1 VFTQKEKNMR
11 MNLKSFEIFVT
22 SLLIV
27 SLIGVL
33 SILPGVRY
41 VCIGLVL
48 VSLFLLYEID
58 MEWKRRKKKAVFYKK
73 MERIIARRLKE
84 D

>member
-1 VFTQKEKNMR
+1 MR

-33 SILPGVRY
+33 SILSGVRY

-73 MERIIARRLKE
+73 MERIIARRLKA

>member
-1 VFTQKEKNMR
+1 MR
-11 MNLKSFEIFVT
+11 MNLKTFEIFVT

-41 VCIGLVL
+41 ICIGFGFS
-48 VSLFLLYEID
+48 VSAL
-58 MEWKRRKKKAVFYKK
+58 
-73 MERIIARRLKE
+73 
-84 D
+84 

>member
-1 VFTQKEKNMR
+1 MR
-11 MNLKSFEIFVT
+11 MNLKNFEIFVT

-27 SLIGVL
+27 SFIGVL

-41 VCIGLVL
+41 ICIGLVL

>member
-1 VFTQKEKNMR
+1 MR
-11 MNLKSFEIFVT
+11 MNLKNFEIFVT

-41 VCIGLVL
+41 ICMRLIWSGK
-48 VSLFLLYEID
+48 E
-58 MEWKRRKKKAVFYKK
+58 ERRRPFFTKKWR
-73 MERIIARRLKE
+73 EL
-84 D
+84 

>member
-1 VFTQKEKNMR
+1 MR

-27 SLIGVL
+27 SLIGIL

>member
-1 VFTQKEKNMR
+1 MR
-11 MNLKSFEIFVT
+11 MNLKTFEIFVT

-27 SLIGVL
+27 SLIGIL

-41 VCIGLVL
+41 ICIVLVL

-58 MEWKRRKKKAVFYKK
+58 MEWKRRKKKAIFYKR
-73 MERIIARRLKE
+73 MERIIYRRLNE
-84 D
+84 E

>member
-1 VFTQKEKNMR
+1 MR

-27 SLIGVL
+27 SLIVVL
-33 SILPGVRY
+33 SILPCVRY

-73 MERIIARRLKE
+73 MERIIARRLKA

>member
-1 VFTQKEKNMR
+1 MR

-27 SLIGVL
+27 SLIAVL

-73 MERIIARRLKE
+73 MERIIARRLKA

>member
-1 VFTQKEKNMR
+1 MR
-11 MNLKSFEIFVT
+11 MNLKTFEIFVT

-27 SLIGVL
+27 SLIGIL

-41 VCIGLVL
+41 ICTVLVL
-48 VSLFLLYEID
+48 VSLFLLYEIGREEKRKPFFIK
-58 MEWKRRKKKAVFYKK
+58 EWRGLYT
-73 MERIIARRLKE
+73 E